1 MRPLLGFRSGRL
13 AAPAIETVIGV
24 LDDDAGFRSRVA
36 GAAVE
41 AEVDRGT
48 WLYLRRPEGWD
59 AELEELIEA
68 EVRRR
73 ERADAEE
80 QERTARQR
88 VDQLQHVVEDLHGRV
103 ATSRAAEAAA
113 TGALDAERSTRRA
126 AEAEVRELRRRLDRI
141 EGERDRAVEELTA
154 ARQESA
160 ERLDRLRELEAT
172 VRELRARRLAWSA
185 PTVDAVDKARRAL
198 DAASSALTEVTE
210 RVQAATTASQQTGVA
225 SPPVSAPSGGPAR
238 RVPLRLARGAL
249 DGTVE
254 ATDQL
259 LRAPGVVVLVDGYNL
274 SMRDWR
280 HLDVRTQRE
289 SLLSLLTTVVAR
301 TGAEVHVVFDGDEDG
316 RRPVVGA
323 AQPVRVHYSAVDVEA
338 DDVIIAMASGI
349 PSERPVVVVSADRR
363 VRDGAAASGANL
375 VDSDALL
382 AWERRS

>member
-41 AEVDRGT
+41 ADVDRGT

-113 TGALDAERSTRRA
+113 TGALEAERSTRRA
-126 AEAEVRELRRRLDRI
+126 AEVEVRELRRRLDRI

-185 PTVDAVDKARRAL
+185 PTVDAVEDARRAL
-198 DAASSALTEVTE
+198 DAASSALREVTE
-210 RVQAATTASQQTGVA
+210 RVQAATTASQQTGAA
-225 SPPVSAPSGGPAR
+225 SPPVSTPSGGPAR

-259 LRAPGVVVLVDGYNL
+259 LRAPGVVVLVDGYNV
-274 SMRDWR
+274 SMTGWP
-280 HLDVRTQRE
+280 HLDVTAQRA
-289 SLLSLLTTVVAR
+289 SLQSMLGVAVAR
-301 TGAEVHVVFDGDEDG
+301 TGVEVHVVFDGDDDG
-316 RRPVVGA
+316 RGPVVTSSL
-323 AQPVRVHYSAVDVEA
+323 PVRVRYTPAGVEA
-338 DDVIIAMASGI
+338 DDVLIRMAGEI
-349 PSERPVVVVSADRR
+349 PADRPVVVVSSDRR
-363 VRDGAAASGANL
+363 VRDGSAAVGANL
-375 VDSDALL
+375 VSSSALL
-382 AWERRS
+382 AWCRR

>member
-41 AEVDRGT
+41 ADVDRGT

-113 TGALDAERSTRRA
+113 TGALEAERSTRRA
-126 AEAEVRELRRRLDRI
+126 AEVEVRELRRRLDRI

-185 PTVDAVDKARRAL
+185 PTVDAVEDARRAL
-198 DAASSALTEVTE
+198 DAASSALREVTE

-259 LRAPGVVVLVDGYNL
+259 LRAPGVVVLVDGYNV
-274 SMRDWR
+274 SMTGWP
-280 HLDVRTQRE
+280 HLDVTAQRA
-289 SLLSLLTTVVAR
+289 SLQSMLGVAVAR
-301 TGAEVHVVFDGDEDG
+301 TGVEVHVVFDGDDDG
-316 RRPVVGA
+316 RGPVVTSSL
-323 AQPVRVHYSAVDVEA
+323 PVRVRYTPAGVEA
-338 DDVIIAMASGI
+338 DDVLIRMAGEI
-349 PSERPVVVVSADRR
+349 PADRPVVVVSSDRR
-363 VRDGAAASGANL
+363 VRDGSAAVGANL
-375 VDSDALL
+375 VSSSALL
-382 AWERRS
+382 AWCRR